1 MSEVNIFEVPSLME
15 TAINEH
21 ERVILFGEP
30 KTGKTMLAGLLA
42 EFFNVLWFDGDKGLS
57 TLKNNLP
64 PELLKRIRAIRIPDN
79 TDHPIMCNTMLRV
92 LTGRKYLVCILHGT
106 TDCPICKV
114 TPTNIQV
121 PVELNKLPANWIA
134 VMDSQTQFYASVL
147 AFAYY
152 KDTGKLPGTGVPD
165 DYKGNWDYRGIAYQM
180 CDKFGNYMKD
190 LQCQWVSISHETM
203 TEMEDGVSNKIVPV
217 GGSKNIS
224 SQYGKWFGSM
234 VYAKK
239 ANNKHNYISGSL
251 YSGTVQTGSRS
262 GVALEKKVV
271 PSLIHLFRPKE
282 AEELLKGSFNEWW
295 LTEGYKDIKDRKQGK
310 ENPPKPKEVL
320 TV

>member
-1 MSEVNIFEVPSLME
+1 MSEVNIFEVPSLLE

-79 TDHPIMCNTMLRV
+79 TDYPLMCGTMLRLLKGV
-92 LTGRKYLVCILHGT
+92 KYLVCITHGT

-114 TPTNIQV
+114 DAKAIQV
-121 PVELNKLPANWIA
+121 PIELNKLPANWVA

-152 KDTGKLPGTGVPD
+152 KDTGKATGLGIPD

-203 TEMEDGVSNKIVPV
+203 TEMEDGVSNKIVPI

-239 ANNKHNYISGSL
+239 VNNKHNFISGSL
-251 YSGTVQTGSRS
+251 YSSSVQTGSRS
-262 GVALEKKVV
+262 GIALEKKEV

-295 LTEGYKDIKDRKQGK
+295 LLHGYKDIKDRPKGK
-310 ENPPKPKEVL
+310 ELPPKPKEVIAL
-320 TV
+320 